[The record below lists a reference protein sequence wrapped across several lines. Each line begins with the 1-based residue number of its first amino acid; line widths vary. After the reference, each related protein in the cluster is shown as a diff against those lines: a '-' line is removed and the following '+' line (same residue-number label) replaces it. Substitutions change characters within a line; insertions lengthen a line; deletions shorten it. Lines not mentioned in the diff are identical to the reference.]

1 MDKKIETFTEFRS
14 RLVGATERLE
24 TLMKRDPDPA
34 YASILKQLQHVAEWT
49 SKGFRPREEDMNRLS
64 FGMLAS
70 RNLDDTDQPLARELY
85 ILADMLFHWPS
96 AGTEW
101 K

>member
-14 RLVGATERLE
+14 RLVEATKRLE
-24 TLMKRDPDPA
+24 TLMKRDPDPS
-34 YASILKQLQHVAEWT
+34 YASILKQIQQVAEWT
-49 SKGFRPREEDMNRLS
+49 SKGFRPRDEDLTRLS

-85 ILADMLFHWPS
+85 MIADTLSHWPS
-96 AGTEW
+96 AHTEW